1 MLHKKYF
8 NLLENAEWE
17 SISDPAWSSNCHQ
30 QFPRS
35 EYLQVWSKENIRIKL
50 TYEKT
55 LAKNRLINITLW

>member
-17 SISDPAWSSNCHQ
+17 SISDPAWSSNYHQ

-55 LAKNRLINITLW
+55 LTKNRLINITLW